1 MRIDWSTL
9 ALQTVNVVVLV
20 WLLSRFLF
28 RPVSDII
35 AKRQA
40 AARKLIDDASR
51 ERDAAHAERERARA
65 ERASLA
71 AARDDALKDALAQ
84 AAAER
89 ERLIDA
95 VFASVGRACTIA
107 QALRDAARAQAD
119 ADAVQ
124 RAKALDARATRLAI
138 DIAAKLLAR
147 LPDSA
152 RVAGFVDG
160 VAASLA
166 RLPADVRASLADEDA
181 QVRLVAPRA
190 LTPQEAAAC
199 RAAFAASVGRPLEPD
214 VRVDPALIAGLELE
228 SKYANVRNSL
238 RQDLATIEAALL
250 NEDDADA

>member
-89 ERLIDA
+89 ERLIA
-95 VFASVGRACTIA
+95 AARADA
-107 QALRDAARAQAD
+107 QALRYAARAQAD

-190 LTPQEAAAC
+190 LTAQEAAAC

>member
-1 MRIDWSTL
+1 
-9 ALQTVNVVVLV
+9 
-20 WLLSRFLF
+20 
-28 RPVSDII
+28 
-35 AKRQA
+35 
-40 AARKLIDDASR
+40 
-51 ERDAAHAERERARA
+51 
-65 ERASLA
+65 
-71 AARDDALKDALAQ
+71 
-84 AAAER
+84 
-89 ERLIDA
+89 
-95 VFASVGRACTIA
+95 
-107 QALRDAARAQAD
+107 
-119 ADAVQ
+119 
-124 RAKALDARATRLAI
+124 RATRLAI

-190 LTPQEAAAC
+190 LTAQEAAAC

-214 VRVDPALIAGLELE
+214 VHVDPALIAGLELE

>member
-51 ERDAAHAERERARA
+51 ERDAAHAEHERARA

-89 ERLIDA
+89 ERLIA
-95 VFASVGRACTIA
+95 AARADA

-190 LTPQEAAAC
+190 LTAQEAAAC

>member
-89 ERLIDA
+89 ERLIA
-95 VFASVGRACTIA
+95 AARADA

-138 DIAAKLLAR
+138 DIAAKLFAR

-190 LTPQEAAAC
+190 LTAQEAAAC

>member
-71 AARDDALKDALAQ
+71 AARAD
-84 AAAER
+84 
-89 ERLIDA
+89 
-95 VFASVGRACTIA
+95 A

-190 LTPQEAAAC
+190 LTAQEAAAC

>member
-89 ERLIDA
+89 ERLIAAARADA
-95 VFASVGRACTIA
+95 RAR
-107 QALRDAARAQAD
+107 RDAARAQAD

-190 LTPQEAAAC
+190 LTAQEAAAC

>member
-9 ALQTVNVVVLV
+9 ALQAINVVVLV

-40 AARKLIDDASR
+40 AARKLIDDAAH
-51 ERDAAHAERERARA
+51 ERDAARAEHERAHA
-65 ERASLA
+65 ERASFA
-71 AARDDALKDALAQ
+71 AARDDALKAALAQ

-89 ERLIDA
+89 ERLIEQA
-95 VFASVGRACTIA
+95 RADA
-107 QALRDAARAQAD
+107 QALRDAARAQAE
-119 ADAVQ
+119 ADAAQ
-124 RAKALDARATRLAI
+124 RAKELDARATRLAV

-166 RLPADVRASLADEDA
+166 QLPEDVRAALAADDA
-181 QVRLVAPRA
+181 QVQLVAPRA
-190 LTPQEAAAC
+190 LTAQEAAAC

-214 VRVDPALIAGLELE
+214 VRVDPALIAGLEFE
-228 SKYANVRNSL
+228 SKYATVRNSL

-250 NEDDADA
+250 SDDDGGH

>member
-89 ERLIDA
+89 ERLIA
-95 VFASVGRACTIA
+95 AARADA

-124 RAKALDARATRLAI
+124 RTKALDARATRLAI

-190 LTPQEAAAC
+190 LTAQEAAAC

>member
-89 ERLIDA
+89 ERLITA
-95 VFASVGRACTIA
+95 ARADA

-190 LTPQEAAAC
+190 LTAQEAAAC

>member
-51 ERDAAHAERERARA
+51 ERDVAHAERERARA

-89 ERLIDA
+89 ERLIA
-95 VFASVGRACTIA
+95 AARADA

-190 LTPQEAAAC
+190 LTAQEAAAC

>member
-9 ALQTVNVVVLV
+9 ALQTINVVVLV

-40 AARKLIDDASR
+40 AARKLIDDAAH
-51 ERDAAHAERERARA
+51 ERDAARAERDRVRG

-84 AAAER
+84 AATER
-89 ERLIDA
+89 ARLIDA
-95 VFASVGRACTIA
+95 ARADA
-107 QALRDAARAQAD
+107 RALRDAARAQAD
-119 ADAVQ
+119 ADAAR
-124 RAKALDARATRLAI
+124 RAKALDAHATRLAI

-166 RLPADVRASLADEDA
+166 KLPADVRASLAGDDA

-190 LTPQEAAAC
+190 LTAQEAAAC

-214 VRVDPALIAGLELE
+214 VRIDPALIAGLELE

-250 NEDDADA
+250 NDDDANA

>member
-40 AARKLIDDASR
+40 AARKLIDDALR

-89 ERLIDA
+89 ERLIA
-95 VFASVGRACTIA
+95 AARADA

-190 LTPQEAAAC
+190 LTAQEAAAC

>member
-84 AAAER
+84 AAAGR
-89 ERLIDA
+89 ERLIA
-95 VFASVGRACTIA
+95 AARADA
-107 QALRDAARAQAD
+107 QALRDAARAEAD

-190 LTPQEAAAC
+190 LTARAAAAG
-199 RAAFAASVGRPLEPD
+199 RAAFAASVAPPRAPH
-214 VRVDPALIAGLELE
+214 
-228 SKYANVRNSL
+228 
-238 RQDLATIEAALL
+238 
-250 NEDDADA
+250 

>member
-89 ERLIDA
+89 ERLIA
-95 VFASVGRACTIA
+95 AARADA

-190 LTPQEAAAC
+190 LTAQEAAAC
-199 RAAFAASVGRPLEPD
+199 RPTLEPD

>member
-71 AARDDALKDALAQ
+71 AARAD
-84 AAAER
+84 
-89 ERLIDA
+89 
-95 VFASVGRACTIA
+95 A

-124 RAKALDARATRLAI
+124 RTKALDARATRLAI

-190 LTPQEAAAC
+190 LTAQEEAAC

>member
-89 ERLIDA
+89 ERLIA
-95 VFASVGRACTIA
+95 AARADA

-124 RAKALDARATRLAI
+124 RAKAFDARATRLAI

-190 LTPQEAAAC
+190 LTAQEAAAC

>member
-89 ERLIDA
+89 ERLIA
-95 VFASVGRACTIA
+95 AARADA

-181 QVRLVAPRA
+181 HVRLVAPRA
-190 LTPQEAAAC
+190 LTAQEAAAC

>member
-84 AAAER
+84 AAAGR
-89 ERLIDA
+89 ERLIA
-95 VFASVGRACTIA
+95 AARADA

-190 LTPQEAAAC
+190 LTAQEAAAC

>member
-40 AARKLIDDASR
+40 VARKLIDDASR

-89 ERLIDA
+89 ERLIA
-95 VFASVGRACTIA
+95 AARADA

-190 LTPQEAAAC
+190 LTAQEAAAC

>member
-89 ERLIDA
+89 ERLIA
-95 VFASVGRACTIA
+95 AARADA

>member
-89 ERLIDA
+89 ERLSA
-95 VFASVGRACTIA
+95 AARADA

-190 LTPQEAAAC
+190 LTAQEAAAC

>member
-89 ERLIDA
+89 ERLIA
-95 VFASVGRACTIA
+95 
-107 QALRDAARAQAD
+107 
-119 ADAVQ
+119 
-124 RAKALDARATRLAI
+124 ALDARATRLAI

-190 LTPQEAAAC
+190 LTAQEAAAC

>member
-89 ERLIDA
+89 GRLIAAPRPD
-95 VFASVGRACTIA
+95 A

-190 LTPQEAAAC
+190 LTAQEAAAC

>member
-89 ERLIDA
+89 ERLIA
-95 VFASVGRACTIA
+95 AARADA

-190 LTPQEAAAC
+190 LTAQEAAAC
-199 RAAFAASVGRPLEPD
+199 RAAFAASVGRPFEPD

>member
-89 ERLIDA
+89 ERLIA
-95 VFASVGRACTIA
+95 AARADA

-124 RAKALDARATRLAI
+124 RAKALDARTTRLAI

-190 LTPQEAAAC
+190 LTAQEAAAC

>member
-84 AAAER
+84 AAAAR
-89 ERLIDA
+89 ERLIA
-95 VFASVGRACTIA
+95 AARADA

-190 LTPQEAAAC
+190 LTAQEAAAC

>member
-89 ERLIDA
+89 ERLNA
-95 VFASVGRACTIA
+95 AARADA

-190 LTPQEAAAC
+190 LTAQEAAAC

>member
-89 ERLIDA
+89 ERLIA
-95 VFASVGRACTIA
+95 AARADA

-190 LTPQEAAAC
+190 LTAQEAAAC

-214 VRVDPALIAGLELE
+214 VRVDPSLIAGLELE

>member
-89 ERLIDA
+89 ERLIA
-95 VFASVGRACTIA
+95 AARADA

-138 DIAAKLLAR
+138 DIAAKLLER

-190 LTPQEAAAC
+190 LTAQEAAAC

>member
-89 ERLIDA
+89 ERLIA
-95 VFASVGRACTIA
+95 AARADA

-119 ADAVQ
+119 ADVVQ

-190 LTPQEAAAC
+190 LTAQEAAAC

>member
-89 ERLIDA
+89 ERLIA
-95 VFASVGRACTIA
+95 AARADA

-124 RAKALDARATRLAI
+124 RANALDARATRLAI

-190 LTPQEAAAC
+190 LTAQEAAAC

>member
-1 MRIDWSTL
+1 
-9 ALQTVNVVVLV
+9 
-20 WLLSRFLF
+20 
-28 RPVSDII
+28 
-35 AKRQA
+35 
-40 AARKLIDDASR
+40 
-51 ERDAAHAERERARA
+51 A

-89 ERLIDA
+89 ERLIA
-95 VFASVGRACTIA
+95 AARADA

-190 LTPQEAAAC
+190 LTAQEAAAC

>member
-89 ERLIDA
+89 ERLIA
-95 VFASVGRACTIA
+95 AARADA

-147 LPDSA
+147 LPDSV

-190 LTPQEAAAC
+190 LTAQEAAAC

>member
-9 ALQTVNVVVLV
+9 ALQTVNIVVLV

-89 ERLIDA
+89 ERLIA
-95 VFASVGRACTIA
+95 AARADA

-190 LTPQEAAAC
+190 LTAQEAAAC

>member
-89 ERLIDA
+89 ERLIA
-95 VFASVGRACTIA
+95 AARADA

-124 RAKALDARATRLAI
+124 RTKALDACATRLAI

-190 LTPQEAAAC
+190 LTAQEAAAC

>member
-89 ERLIDA
+89 ERLIA
-95 VFASVGRACTIA
+95 AARADA
-107 QALRDAARAQAD
+107 QALRDAARAKAD

-190 LTPQEAAAC
+190 LTAQEAAAC

>member
-89 ERLIDA
+89 ERLIA
-95 VFASVGRACTIA
+95 AARADA

-124 RAKALDARATRLAI
+124 RAKALD
-138 DIAAKLLAR
+138 
-147 LPDSA
+147 
-152 RVAGFVDG
+152 
-160 VAASLA
+160 
-166 RLPADVRASLADEDA
+166 
-181 QVRLVAPRA
+181 
-190 LTPQEAAAC
+190 
-199 RAAFAASVGRPLEPD
+199 ASVGRPLEPD

>member
-89 ERLIDA
+89 DRLIA
-95 VFASVGRACTIA
+95 AARADA

-190 LTPQEAAAC
+190 LTAQEAAAC